1 MVADEVHID
10 TLSYKDVSYTHLG
23 ILLFL
28 KNEKCSIAVP
38 ARLQRQVLQQ
48 RILIILYF
56 LKKFEN
62 RCVKRF

>member
-1 MVADEVHID
+1 M
-10 TLSYKDVSYTHLG
+10 
-23 ILLFL
+23 

-62 RCVKRF
+62 KCVKRF

>member
-1 MVADEVHID
+1 MAYLQIQIMC
-10 TLSYKDVSYTHLG
+10 G

-48 RILIILYF
+48 KILIILYF

-62 RCVKRF
+62 KCVKRF